1 MIFHGYV
8 VYWDGMWGGS
18 LSQKQSQDKKM
29 KIFTFHNQHSAQFDK
44 HVDVYLVD
52 V

>member
-18 LSQKQSQDKKM
+18 LSQKQSQDKKNEN
-29 KIFTFHNQHSAQFDK
+29 IYSAQFDK
-44 HVDVYLVD
+44 HVDVLVD